1 MEKTRVAV
9 IGLGSVAQLVH
20 LPNLVK
26 IKNAEITALAE
37 VNKNRLN
44 SVADKYEIIKRYSD
58 YTQLL
63 KNEGIDAVIIA
74 TPTHLH
80 KQIAIDCLTAGKD
93 VLVEKPLARNSTEGI
108 EVIEC
113 AKKYKRKLMVGM
125 NLRYRPDSLLI
136 RSLIDAGEIGEPFY
150 IKCGWIRKQSSS
162 EKWFSKR
169 EEAGGG
175 VILDLGVNLI
185 DLALWLTDYPKAI
198 SISTKNYYHNS
209 KNLEDTSISLIRC
222 ENSVTIN
229 IEVSWNLAE
238 LKDTFYTNVYGVKGS
253 IGANPFKLIKV
264 LDDEQIDLGSTFVE
278 TPTEAF
284 KKSYLNELKSFIGAI
299 RGLNPVFSSG
309 EEALQLLKIAESMYL
324 SAEKDQEIKI
334 IN

>member
-20 LPNLVK
+20 LPNLLK
-26 IKNAEITALAE
+26 IKNAVVTAVAEI
-37 VNKNRLN
+37 NKNRLH
-44 SVADKYEIIKRYSD
+44 SVADKYDIKRRYTD

-63 KNEGIDAVIIA
+63 SNDDTDAVIIS

-80 KQIAIDCLTAGKD
+80 KQMAIDSLNAGKD
-93 VLVEKPLARNSTEGI
+93 VLVEKPLARNSSEGI
-108 EVIEC
+108 EILEC
-113 AKKYKRKLMVGM
+113 AKKNNKKLMVGM
-125 NLRYRPDSLLI
+125 NLRYRPDSMLI
-136 RSLIDAGEIGEPFY
+136 RSLIDAGEIGDPFY

-175 VILDLGVNLI
+175 VILDLAINLV
-185 DLALWLTDYPKAI
+185 DLALWLADYPKAV
-198 SISTKNYYHNS
+198 SISTKNYFHNS
-209 KNLEDTSISLIRC
+209 RNLEDTSVSFIRC
-222 ENSVTIN
+222 ENLTISL
-229 IEVSWNLAE
+229 EASWTMAE
-238 LKDTFYTNVYGVKGS
+238 EKDTFYTNVYGTKGS

-264 LDDEQIDLGSTFVE
+264 MADEHIDLGSTFVDS
-278 TPTEAF
+278 PTEAF

-309 EEALQLLKIAESMYL
+309 EEALQLLKIAEAMYK

-334 IN
+334 S

>member
-1 MEKTRVAV
+1 MDKTRVAV
-9 IGLGSVAQLVH
+9 IGLGSVAQMVH
-20 LPNLVK
+20 LPNLMK
-26 IKNAEITALAE
+26 IKNAEVTSVAE
-37 VNKNRLN
+37 INKNRLH
-44 SVADKYEIIKRYSD
+44 SVADKFDIKKRYTNYVD
-58 YTQLL
+58 LL
-63 KNEGIDAVIIA
+63 KNNEVDAVIIT

-80 KQIAIDCLTAGKD
+80 KQMAMDCLTAGKD
-93 VLVEKPLARNSTEGI
+93 VLVEKPLARNSSEGN
-108 EVIEC
+108 EVIKC
-113 AKKYKRKLMVGM
+113 AKKNNRKLMVGM
-125 NLRYRPDSLLI
+125 NLRYRPDSMLI
-136 RSLIDAGEIGEPFY
+136 RSLIDAGEIGDPFY

-162 EKWFSKR
+162 EKWFNRR

-185 DLALWLTDYPKAI
+185 DLALWLANYPKAI

-209 KNLEDTSISLIRC
+209 KNLEDTSLSLIRC

-229 IEVSWNLAE
+229 TEVSWNLAE
-238 LKDTFYTNVYGVKGS
+238 EKDTFYTNVYGTKGS

-324 SAEKDQEIKI
+324 SAEKDQETKI
-334 IN
+334 I

>member
-37 VNKNRLN
+37 INRSRLN
-44 SVADKYEIIKRYSD
+44 SVADKYGIKKLYSD
-58 YTQLL
+58 YKQLL
-63 KNEGIDAVIIA
+63 TDTEIDAVIIA

-80 KQIAIDCLTAGKD
+80 KQMAIDCLNAGKD
-93 VLVEKPLARNSTEGI
+93 VLVEKPLARNSSEGI
-108 EVIEC
+108 EIIEC
-113 AKKYKRKLMVGM
+113 AKKNNRKLMVGM
-125 NLRYRPDSLLI
+125 NLRYRPDSMLI
-136 RSLIDAGEIGEPFY
+136 RSLIDAGEIGNPFY

-162 EKWFSKR
+162 EKWFNKR

-185 DLALWLTDYPKAI
+185 DLALWLADYPKVI
-198 SISTKNYYHNS
+198 SISTKNYCHNS

-229 IEVSWNLAE
+229 IEASWSLAE
-238 LKDTFYTNVYGVKGS
+238 EKDTFYTNVYGTKGS

-299 RGLNPVFSSG
+299 KGLNPVFSSG
-309 EEALQLLKIAESMYL
+309 EEALQLMQIAEAMYK

-334 IN
+334 N

>member
-125 NLRYRPDSLLI
+125 NLRYRPDSMLI

-185 DLALWLTDYPKAI
+185 DLALWLADYPKAI

-324 SAEKDQEIKI
+324 SAKKDQEIKI
-334 IN
+334 I

>member
-26 IKNAEITALAE
+26 IKNAEISALAE
-37 VNKNRLN
+37 INKSRLT
-44 SVADKYEIIKRYSD
+44 SVADKYEIKKRYSD

-63 KNEGIDAVIIA
+63 NNDEIDAVIIA

-80 KQIAIDCLTAGKD
+80 KQMAIDCLSAGKD
-93 VLVEKPLARNSTEGI
+93 VLVEKPLARNSSDGI
-108 EVIEC
+108 EILEC
-113 AKKYKRKLMVGM
+113 AKKHNRKLMVGM
-125 NLRYRPDSLLI
+125 NLRYRPDSMLI
-136 RSLIDAGEIGEPFY
+136 RSLIDAGEIGNPFY

-162 EKWFSKR
+162 EKWFNKR

-175 VILDLGVNLI
+175 VILDLGINLI
-185 DLALWLTDYPKAI
+185 DLALWLADYPKVI
-198 SISTKNYYHNS
+198 SVSTKNYHHHS

-229 IEVSWNLAE
+229 IEASWNLAE
-238 LKDTFYTNVYGVKGS
+238 EKDTFYTNVYGTKGS

-309 EEALQLLKIAESMYL
+309 EEALQLLQIAEAMYK

-334 IN
+334 N

>member
-26 IKNAEITALAE
+26 IKNAEITAVAE
-37 VNKNRLN
+37 INKNRLN
-44 SVADKYEIIKRYSD
+44 SVADKYGIKKRFKD
-58 YTQLL
+58 YTELL
-63 KNEGIDAVIIA
+63 SDDETEAVIIA

-80 KQIAIDCLTAGKD
+80 KEIAIACLSAGKD
-93 VLVEKPLARNSTEGI
+93 VLVEKPLARNSKEGQEI
-108 EVIEC
+108 IEC
-113 AKKYKRKLMVGM
+113 AKKNNRKLMVGM
-125 NLRYRPDSLLI
+125 NLRYRPDSMLI
-136 RSLIDAGEIGEPFY
+136 RSLIDAGEIGKPFY

-162 EKWFSKR
+162 EKWFTKR

-175 VILDLGVNLI
+175 VILDLGINLV
-185 DLALWLTDYPKAI
+185 DLALWLADYPKVI
-198 SISTKNYYHNS
+198 SISTKNYFHNS
-209 KNLEDTSISLIRC
+209 RNLEDTSLSFIRC
-222 ENSVTIN
+222 ENLTISL
-229 IEVSWNLAE
+229 EASWSMAE
-238 LKDTFYTNVYGVKGS
+238 EKDIFYTNVYGTKGS

-264 LDDEQIDLGSTFVE
+264 MADEHMDLGSTFVE
-278 TPTEAF
+278 SPTEAF

-309 EEALQLLKIAESMYL
+309 EEALQLLKIAEAMYK

-334 IN
+334 T

>member
-1 MEKTRVAV
+1 MDKTRIAV

-26 IKNAEITALAE
+26 IKNAEITAVVE
-37 VNKNRLN
+37 VNKNRLH
-44 SVADKYEIIKRYSD
+44 SVADKYDVKKRFTD
-58 YTQLL
+58 YKELL
-63 KNEGIDAVIIA
+63 NNIDADAVIIA

-80 KQIAIDCLTAGKD
+80 KQMAIDCLNAGKD
-93 VLVEKPLARNSTEGI
+93 VLVEKPLARNSSEGI

-113 AKKYKRKLMVGM
+113 AKKNNRKLMVGM
-125 NLRYRPDSLLI
+125 NLRYRPDSMLI
-136 RSLIDAGEIGEPFY
+136 RSLIDAGEIGKPFY

-162 EKWFSKR
+162 EKWFTKR

-175 VILDLGVNLI
+175 VILDLGVNLV
-185 DLALWLTDYPKAI
+185 DLALWLANYPKAI
-198 SISTKNYYHNS
+198 SISTKNYFHNS
-209 KNLEDTSISLIRC
+209 RNLEDTSLSFIRC
-222 ENSVTIN
+222 ENLTISL
-229 IEVSWNLAE
+229 EASWSMAE
-238 LKDTFYTNVYGVKGS
+238 EKDIFYTNVYGTKGS

-264 LDDEQIDLGSTFVE
+264 MADDHMDLGSTFVDS
-278 TPTEAF
+278 PTEAF

-309 EEALQLLKIAESMYL
+309 EEALQLLQIAEAMYK

-334 IN
+334 I

>member
-125 NLRYRPDSLLI
+125 NLRYRPDSMLI

-185 DLALWLTDYPKAI
+185 DLALWLADYPKAI

-324 SAEKDQEIKI
+324 SAKKNQEIKI
-334 IN
+334 I

>member
-1 MEKTRVAV
+1 MDKTRIAV

-26 IKNAEITALAE
+26 IKNAEITALVE
-37 VNKNRLN
+37 VNKNRLH
-44 SVADKYEIIKRYSD
+44 SVADKYDVKKRFTD
-58 YTQLL
+58 YKDLL
-63 KNEGIDAVIIA
+63 NNIDADAVIIA

-80 KQIAIDCLTAGKD
+80 KQMAIDCLNAGKD
-93 VLVEKPLARNSTEGI
+93 VLVEKPLARNSSEGI

-113 AKKYKRKLMVGM
+113 AKKNNRKLMVGM
-125 NLRYRPDSLLI
+125 NLRYRPDSMLI
-136 RSLIDAGEIGEPFY
+136 RSLIDAGEIGKPFY

-162 EKWFSKR
+162 EKWFTKR

-175 VILDLGVNLI
+175 VILDLGVNLV
-185 DLALWLTDYPKAI
+185 DLALWLANYPKAI
-198 SISTKNYYHNS
+198 SISTKNYFHNS
-209 KNLEDTSISLIRC
+209 RNLEDTSLSFIRC
-222 ENSVTIN
+222 ENLTISL
-229 IEVSWNLAE
+229 EASWSMAE
-238 LKDTFYTNVYGVKGS
+238 EKDIFYTNVYGTKGS

-264 LDDEQIDLGSTFVE
+264 MADDHMDLGSTFVDS
-278 TPTEAF
+278 PTEAF

-309 EEALQLLKIAESMYL
+309 EEALQLLQIAEAMYK

-334 IN
+334 I

>member
-26 IKNAEITALAE
+26 IKNAEISALAE
-37 VNKNRLN
+37 INKNRLY
-44 SVADKYEIIKRYSD
+44 SVADKYGIKKVYSD
-58 YTQLL
+58 YKQLL
-63 KNEGIDAVIIA
+63 NDSNIDAIIIA

-80 KQIAIDCLTAGKD
+80 KQMAIDCLTAGKD
-93 VLVEKPLARNSTEGI
+93 VLVEKPLARNSSEGI
-108 EVIEC
+108 EIIEC
-113 AKKYKRKLMVGM
+113 AKKHNRKLMVGM
-125 NLRYRPDSLLI
+125 NLRYRPDSMLI
-136 RSLIDAGEIGEPFY
+136 RSLIDAGEIGNPFY

-162 EKWFSKR
+162 EKWFNRR

-185 DLALWLTDYPKAI
+185 DLALWLANYPTAI
-198 SISTKNYYHNS
+198 SVSTKNYSHNS

-229 IEVSWNLAE
+229 IEASWSLAE
-238 LKDTFYTNVYGVKGS
+238 EKDTFYTNVYGTKGS

-264 LDDEQIDLGSTFVE
+264 LEDEQIDLGSTFVE

-309 EEALQLLKIAESMYL
+309 EEALQLMKIAEAMYK

-334 IN
+334 I

>member
-1 MEKTRVAV
+1 MDKTRIAV

-26 IKNAEITALAE
+26 IKNAEITAVVE
-37 VNKNRLN
+37 VNKNRLH
-44 SVADKYEIIKRYSD
+44 SVADKYDVKKRFTD
-58 YTQLL
+58 YKELL
-63 KNEGIDAVIIA
+63 NNIDADAVIIA

-80 KQIAIDCLTAGKD
+80 KQMAIDCLNAGKD
-93 VLVEKPLARNSTEGI
+93 ILVEKPLARNSSEGI

-113 AKKYKRKLMVGM
+113 AKKNNRKLMVGM
-125 NLRYRPDSLLI
+125 NLRYRPDSMLI
-136 RSLIDAGEIGEPFY
+136 RSLIDAGEIGKPFY

-162 EKWFSKR
+162 EKWFTKR

-175 VILDLGVNLI
+175 VILDLGVNLV
-185 DLALWLTDYPKAI
+185 DLALWLADYPKAI
-198 SISTKNYYHNS
+198 SISTKNYFHNS
-209 KNLEDTSISLIRC
+209 RNLEDTSLSFIRC
-222 ENSVTIN
+222 ENLTISL
-229 IEVSWNLAE
+229 EASWSMAE
-238 LKDTFYTNVYGVKGS
+238 EKDIFYTNVYGTKGS

-264 LDDEQIDLGSTFVE
+264 MADDHMDLGSTFVDS
-278 TPTEAF
+278 PTEAF

-309 EEALQLLKIAESMYL
+309 EEALQLLQIAEAMYK

-334 IN
+334 I

>member
-1 MEKTRVAV
+1 MDKTRVAI

-26 IKNAEITALAE
+26 IKNAEISALAE
-37 VNKNRLN
+37 INKNRLY
-44 SVADKYEIIKRYSD
+44 SVADKYGIKKVYSD
-58 YTQLL
+58 YKQLL
-63 KNEGIDAVIIA
+63 NDSNIDAIIIA

-80 KQIAIDCLTAGKD
+80 KQMAIDCLTAGKD
-93 VLVEKPLARNSTEGI
+93 VLVEKPLARNSSEGI
-108 EVIEC
+108 EIIEC
-113 AKKYKRKLMVGM
+113 AKKHNRKLMVGM
-125 NLRYRPDSLLI
+125 NLRYRPDSMLI
-136 RSLIDAGEIGEPFY
+136 RSLIDAGEIGNPFY

-162 EKWFSKR
+162 EKWFNRR

-185 DLALWLTDYPKAI
+185 DLALWLANYPTAI
-198 SISTKNYYHNS
+198 SVSTKNYSHNS

-229 IEVSWNLAE
+229 IEASWSLAE
-238 LKDTFYTNVYGVKGS
+238 EKDTFYTNVYGTKGS

-264 LDDEQIDLGSTFVE
+264 LEDEQIDLGSTFVE

-309 EEALQLLKIAESMYL
+309 EEALQLMKIAEAMYK

-334 IN
+334 I

>member
-20 LPNLVK
+20 LPNLLK
-26 IKNAEITALAE
+26 IKNAEITAVAE
-37 VNKNRLN
+37 INKNRLH
-44 SVADKYEIIKRYSD
+44 SVADKYDIKRRYTD

-63 KNEGIDAVIIA
+63 SNDDTDAVIIS

-80 KQIAIDCLTAGKD
+80 KQMAIDSLNAGKD
-93 VLVEKPLARNSTEGI
+93 VLVEKPLARNSSEGI
-108 EVIEC
+108 EILEC
-113 AKKYKRKLMVGM
+113 AKKNNKKLMVGM
-125 NLRYRPDSLLI
+125 NLRYRPDSMLI
-136 RSLIDAGEIGEPFY
+136 RSLIDAGEIGNPFY

-175 VILDLGVNLI
+175 VILDLAINLV
-185 DLALWLTDYPKAI
+185 DLALWLADYPKAV
-198 SISTKNYYHNS
+198 SISTKNYFHNS
-209 KNLEDTSISLIRC
+209 RNLEDTSVSFIRC
-222 ENSVTIN
+222 ENLTISL
-229 IEVSWNLAE
+229 EASWSMAE
-238 LKDTFYTNVYGVKGS
+238 EKDTFYTNVYGTKGS

-264 LDDEQIDLGSTFVE
+264 MADEQIDLGSTFAE

-309 EEALQLLKIAESMYL
+309 EEAASRMKIIDSMYK
-324 SAEKDQEIKI
+324 SALLNREIKI
-334 IN
+334 

>member
-26 IKNAEITALAE
+26 IKNAEITAVVE
-37 VNKNRLN
+37 VNKNRLH
-44 SVADKYEIIKRYSD
+44 SVADKYGIKKRFKD
-58 YTQLL
+58 YTELL
-63 KNEGIDAVIIA
+63 SDDDTEAVIIA

-80 KQIAIDCLTAGKD
+80 KEIAIACLSAGKD
-93 VLVEKPLARNSTEGI
+93 VLVEKPLARNSKEGQEI
-108 EVIEC
+108 IEC
-113 AKKYKRKLMVGM
+113 AKKNNRKLMVGM
-125 NLRYRPDSLLI
+125 NLRYRPDSMLI
-136 RSLIDAGEIGEPFY
+136 RSLIDAGEIGKPFY

-162 EKWFSKR
+162 EKWFTKR

-175 VILDLGVNLI
+175 VILDLGINLV
-185 DLALWLTDYPKAI
+185 DLALWLADYPKVI
-198 SISTKNYYHNS
+198 SISTKNYFHNS
-209 KNLEDTSISLIRC
+209 RNLEDTSLSFIRC
-222 ENSVTIN
+222 ENLTISL
-229 IEVSWNLAE
+229 EASWSMAE
-238 LKDTFYTNVYGVKGS
+238 EKDIFYTNVYGTKGS

-264 LDDEQIDLGSTFVE
+264 MADEHMDLGSTFVE
-278 TPTEAF
+278 SPTEAF

-309 EEALQLLKIAESMYL
+309 EEALQLLQIAEAMYK

-334 IN
+334 T